1 MWYDRDVDKTTI
13 YLPDDLHRGLR
24 DAARRAGRGQ
34 ADLIRE
40 ALVAYLSKLEAP
52 VPGSIGAG
60 EDDGLTAR
68 DSEAWLRDAWARR
81 DHA

>member
-1 MWYDRDVDKTTI
+1 MDKTTI
-13 YLPDDLHRGLR
+13 YLPDELHRGLR

-34 ADLIRE
+34 AELIRE
-40 ALVAYLSKLEAP
+40 AIAAYLATLEAP

-60 EDDGLTAR
+60 DDGGLTAR
-68 DSEAWLRDAWARR
+68 ESEAWLREAWSRR